1 MPVRFSDPRDL
12 ISPKAVA
19 QMLQILFTCAALGL
33 SRIAANGGSARDRGF
48 STFALFT
55 WCFSFICTLLVFA
68 VEFTQVHSLFP
79 LTWKNL
85 SVAVSAFAGLMNL
98 ATSVSYPLM
107 VANASESPL
116 CSQAGTC
123 TWTWTWTQPLCAY
136 DIAAIACSCLAS
148 FAYAAE
154 VFMSRSSRRNTY
166 MATGPGLLKVLQ
178 VSIACILSVPLATG
192 QIPAF
197 PGFWWAVGALCAC
210 AFISLVVMVMVV
222 ECRACCP
229 VPLERLLAAFGILG
243 VLLSG
248 ALLVVWTLGFS
259 KQDDQ
264 TACRWKLCL
273 SSAVLISLNFL
284 AYVSDLV
291 HAVKLNC
298 SRN

>member
-1 MPVRFSDPRDL
+1 MPVRFIDPRDL
-12 ISPKAVA
+12 TSPKAVA
-19 QMLQILFTCAALGL
+19 QLLQILFTCAALGL
-33 SRIAANGGSARDRGF
+33 SRTAANGGSARDGGF
-48 STFALFT
+48 TTFALFT
-55 WCFSFICTLLVFA
+55 WCFSFTCTLLVFA
-68 VEFTQVHSLFP
+68 VEFTQVHSLFS
-79 LTWKNL
+79 LSWKNL

-107 VANASESPL
+107 VATAGERPR
-116 CSQAGTC
+116 CSQAH
-123 TWTWTWTQPLCAY
+123 TWTQPPCAY
-136 DIAAIACSCLAS
+136 DVAAIACSCLAS

-154 VFMSRSSRRNTY
+154 VFMSRSSCRSTY

-192 QIPAF
+192 HIPAF

-222 ECRACCP
+222 GCRACCP

-248 ALLVVWTLGFS
+248 ALLVVWTLGLNLS
-259 KQDDQ
+259 LSQQERSDQ

-284 AYVSDLV
+284 AYVTDLV
-291 HAVKLNC
+291 HAIKLNC

>member
-19 QMLQILFTCAALGL
+19 QLLQILFTCAALGL
-33 SRIAANGGSARDRGF
+33 SRTAASGGSTRDGGF
-48 STFALFT
+48 TTFTLFT
-55 WCFSFICTLLVFA
+55 WCFSFTCTLLVFV

-98 ATSVSYPLM
+98 ATSVIYPLM
-107 VANASESPL
+107 LANAGESPR
-116 CSQAGTC
+116 CA
-123 TWTWTWTQPLCAY
+123 QPGAWIQPPCAY
-136 DIAAIACSCLAS
+136 HIAAIVCSCLAS
-148 FAYAAE
+148 VAYAAE
-154 VFMSRSSRRNTY
+154 VLMSRSSRRSTY

-192 QIPAF
+192 HIPAF

-210 AFISLVVMVMVV
+210 ASISLVVMVMVV
-222 ECRACCP
+222 GCRAFCP
-229 VPLERLLAAFGILG
+229 VPLERLLAAFGALG

-248 ALLVVWTLGFS
+248 ALLVVWTLGLS
-259 KQDDQ
+259 QQDNSSSSQ
-264 TACRWKLCL
+264 TTCRWRLCL
-273 SSAVLISLNFL
+273 SSAVLISVNFL
-284 AYVSDLV
+284 AYVTDLV
-291 HAVKLNC
+291 HAVRLNC